1 MINPISPSTVHLKI
15 SIPIFMFLSF
25 SILDT
30 TSSLSFLLND
40 LFQFHFP
47 QPGNF
52 PDYCILWSSQPSLNS
67 CLGTD
72 CLLWATQWNVGSV
85 NSHHQAR
92 TTKANPGWAWGQM
105 PRVLTGDHE
114 LRWVCG
120 QGQIEN

>member
-1 MINPISPSTVHLKI
+1 MINPISPSMVHLKTPF
-15 SIPIFMFLSF
+15 SFLCFYLF

-40 LFQFHFP
+40 LFPFNFP
-47 QPGNF
+47 QPGDF
-52 PDYCILWSSQPSLNS
+52 PDYCILWSSQPSLNI
-67 CLGTD
+67 CLDTD

-105 PRVLTGDHE
+105 PKE
-114 LRWVCG
+114 C
-120 QGQIEN
+120 